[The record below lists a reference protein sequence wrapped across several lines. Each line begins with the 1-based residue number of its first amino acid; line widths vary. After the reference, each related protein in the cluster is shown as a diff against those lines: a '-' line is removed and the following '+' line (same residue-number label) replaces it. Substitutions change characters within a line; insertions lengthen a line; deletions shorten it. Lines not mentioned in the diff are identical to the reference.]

1 MRRIRSIHTLY
12 LAGLAALFA
21 GAMVDYMGLK
31 GNPQALSGK
40 YTHFTQFTQP
50 IHPAVYTLGTTIMGL
65 ALLLIIV
72 AWVWALIK
80 TARNRQWIWF
90 ICLILLSL
98 GALLVYIFVEERQRP
113 AREELPP
120 QQQAVARA

>member
-1 MRRIRSIHTLY
+1 MKRILTIHTLY
-12 LAGLAALFA
+12 LAGLAALFV

-50 IHPAVYTLGTTIMGL
+50 IHPAVYTLGTTIMGI
-65 ALLLIIV
+65 ALLLIVV

-90 ICLILLSL
+90 ICLILFSL
-98 GALLVYIFVEERQRP
+98 VALLVYIFVEERHRP
-113 AREELPP
+113 AQVELPP
-120 QQQAVARA
+120 QQQYVARA